1 MVQWMNTWSL
11 TWNCSKN
18 KPSVHQLFWL
28 VIIYQLS
35 WPAKK
40 KIGCISSQQKAKKK
54 SGSVIF
60 PTTLR
65 ELSGLSLHPDV
76 YNFLYVLSHQLPSFC
91 LMNFQS
97 VRPSISTLFFLP
109 RSCSFFIIYGLSL
122 CYIHRLWLRV
132 GWSAVGGMGGGWFA
146 RFQANWNIHVCL
158 HVSLCESGFTCT
170 PPWSFSTFL
179 FMSVVWS
186 AQLLV

>member
-40 KIGCISSQQKAKKK
+40 KLVVFLRSRKQKKK

-97 VRPSISTLFFLP
+97 VRPSISTLFLLP

-132 GWSAVGGMGGGWFA
+132 GWSTVGGWAVVG
-146 RFQANWNIHVCL
+146 L
-158 HVSLCESGFTCT
+158 HVFKQTEIFMYVCMCRCVRAASRVPLPGPSLRFYSC
-170 PPWSFSTFL
+170 L
-179 FMSVVWS
+179 
-186 AQLLV
+186 